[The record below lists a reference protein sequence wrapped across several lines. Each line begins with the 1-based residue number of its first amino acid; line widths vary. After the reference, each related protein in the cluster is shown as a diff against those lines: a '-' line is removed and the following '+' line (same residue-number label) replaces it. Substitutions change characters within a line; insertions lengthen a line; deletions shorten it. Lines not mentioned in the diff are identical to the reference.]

1 MTQSLE
7 RLNTLQDVYNCLW
20 NLSKT
25 SGIKHNCDKYKG
37 VCLSIAEVRGLIEEE
52 RRRLSVYGQQK

>member
-1 MTQSLE
+1 MIT
-7 RLNTLQDVYNCLW
+7 RLDALQDVYNSLW

-25 SGIKHNCDKYKG
+25 DRVKNDNGVYKG
-37 VCLSIAEVRGLIEEE
+37 ICLAATEVRDLIAEE

>member
-7 RLNTLQDVYNCLW
+7 RLNTLQDVYNSLW

-25 SGIKHNCDKYKG
+25 DRVKNDKGVYKG
-37 VCLSIAEVRGLIEEE
+37 VCLAVTEVRDLIEEE
-52 RRRLSVYGQQK
+52 RRRLSVYSG

>member
-1 MTQSLE
+1 MIT
-7 RLNTLQDVYNCLW
+7 RLDALQDVYNSLW

-25 SGIKHNCDKYKG
+25 DRVKNDNGVCKG
-37 VCLSIAEVRGLIEEE
+37 VCLAVTEVRDLIAEE